1 MSPPDHPTDFSLDEG
16 HTLTQARGGEIFTT
30 KTFQRGEMGYMFLW
44 LPEAE
49 CSEGSKSQ
57 KCLQPLDSMVKKDHP
72 VDK

>member
-1 MSPPDHPTDFSLDEG
+1 
-16 HTLTQARGGEIFTT
+16 
-30 KTFQRGEMGYMFLW
+30 MGYVFLW

-72 VDK
+72 VGNSPPRFIEPTAAEV